1 MLEISNWKVYDLE
14 ESINACRYSM
24 MENIPE
30 HTDFDKSLERA
41 IKLAKCPTNSGE
53 CNFLCGIRVA
63 YDIKYPQYISPELQR
78 YHFNDIVTS
87 QSKMHKLIKMDLNS
101 CCNKYVTK
109 ETIDNLNKYIQA
121 YNDSLTAPLPDL
133 WYNNW
138 MVVLSNCPL
147 GLELTMRCTT
157 NYLQLRTIY
166 HQRKNH
172 KLKEDWGAYCEWIKS
187 LPYAKE
193 LITIE

>member
-30 HTDFDKSLERA
+30 HIDFNKSLERA
-41 IKLAKCPTNSGE
+41 VKLAKCPTNSGE

-63 YDIKYPQYISPELQR
+63 FDIKYPQYISPELQR
-78 YHFNDIVTS
+78 YNFLSIVTS
-87 QSKMHKLIKMDLNS
+87 QSKMHKLQAFTSKS
-101 CCNKYVTK
+101 YNKYVDESAIRKVEEYINDYNEARTP
-109 ETIDNLNKYIQA
+109 EDKY
-121 YNDSLTAPLPDL
+121 Y
-133 WYNNW
+133 YW
-138 MVVLSNCPL
+138 MKALSNCPL

-166 HQRKNH
+166 NQRRNH
-172 KLKEDWGAYCEWIKS
+172 KLKEDWGAFCEWIKS
-187 LPYAKE
+187 LPYSKE
-193 LITIE
+193 LIIIE

>member
-30 HTDFDKSLERA
+30 HIDFNKSLERA

-63 YDIKYPQYISPELQR
+63 YDIKYPQYISCELQR

-87 QSKMHKLIKMDLNS
+87 QSKMHKLQAFTSKS
-101 CCNKYVTK
+101 YNKYVDK
-109 ETIDNLNKYIQA
+109 EAIDKVETYLN
-121 YNDSLTAPLPDL
+121 N
-133 WYNNW
+133 YNNAMTLEDRYYYW
-138 MVVLSNCPL
+138 MKALSNCPL

-172 KLKEDWGAYCEWIKS
+172 KLKEDWGTYCEWIKS
-187 LPYAKE
+187 LPYSKE